1 MLDNAGVSKTEDGI
15 STKVS
20 YGLCELK
27 IFFVLVTRRLMII
40 VTIKLIR
47 SQLAGRLTRS
57 QQGNGKVAGV
67 FHAKLATE
75 DLYSCY
81 KMMS

>member
-47 SQLAGRLTRS
+47 SQLAGRLFAIRRPEPAVLLS
-57 QQGNGKVAGV
+57 NLKSLVN
-67 FHAKLATE
+67 
-75 DLYSCY
+75 
-81 KMMS
+81 